1 MPGQAENEG
10 QDGQARGGVER
21 AAERGVSRASCR
33 ARVPAQAGVV
43 GPQVPDL
50 PDPFNRRPHQ
60 HGVATHRGRGGI
72 GPARGVDVAVR
83 RHLETER
90 LQTSLGHKVGQARRS
105 QTKKYFYKKG
115 GVSTRIWDRH
125 QGGQP
130 AGGRTNTTRSMQH
143 AATPMRPHPAARTRH
158 GAQDAR
164 EAGQL
169 AQHSHSTVTAQSQ
182 HTATARPPHS
192 HSIQSQHGHRTVDA
206 QSPHRHSKVTSQSQH
221 TVTARSPHSHRTI
234 TAQSQHSHSTVTA
247 QSQQSAQAQCTA
259 KFTAQSQHDRTDVAG
274 DSGVSPGGRFR
285 KTCSRESKSHCNHIA
300 ITLPLK
306 HRIAST
312 N

>member
-21 AAERGVSRASCR
+21 AAERGVGRASRR

-60 HGVATHRGRGGI
+60 HGVATDRGRGGI

-130 AGGRTNTTRSMQH
+130 AGGRTNTTRSDAN
-143 AATPMRPHPAARTRH
+143 AATPCSPHATW
-158 GAQDAR
+158 GAGCKGSRSTSTAQS
-164 EAGQL
+164 
-169 AQHSHSTVTAQSQ
+169 QHSHSTVTAYS
-182 HTATARPPHS
+182 HSTATA
-192 HSIQSQHGHRTVDA
+192 
-206 QSPHRHSKVTSQSQH
+206 QSQH
-221 TVTARSPHSHRTI
+221 TVTARSPHSRRTVTTPSQQSHI
-234 TAQSQHSHSTVTA
+234 TVTAYSHSTVTA
-247 QSQQSAQAQCTA
+247 QSPHNYRTV
-259 KFTAQSQHDRTDVAG
+259 TAQSQHSNSTVTAKCT
-274 DSGVSPGGRFR
+274 STVH
-285 KTCSRESKSHCNHIA
+285 SKVH
-300 ITLPLK
+300 
-306 HRIAST
+306 ST
-312 N
+312 VTA